1 MARREYLDEHRMYSN
16 ILEDD
21 GSAPKK
27 SVQYYKKVEKTTKT
41 VSNNGE
47 NPRTKVVSTTI
58 IKENDNPE
66 QITRK
71 VYTTGHFGEEGYDE
85 DNQNLEDNHN
95 FQSFGDYDNSNGY
108 EVYSRRF
115 ESTTKNDGYSGMKS
129 SYLNSNDYQSNTYK
143 NSGQVETT
151 RNIITSSNTVNKTYT
166 SNIGGTSFNNQ
177 KDTGYISNIGNKY
190 SNIGSGYSK
199 SSYLKTT
206 ETENKVSSILDNED
220 NSNSYLA
227 KARALLGKTDDNTN
241 DNENRTTSYLNIQ
254 TTETENKVSSILNN
268 EDNSNSYLAKARAL
282 LGKTDDNTNDNENK
296 TTSYLNIQT
305 TETEKR
311 VKSILDNDDN
321 SNTYLAKANALL
333 GRTDNNT
340 NDNENK
346 TTSYLNIQTTETE
359 DRIKSILGNDYN
371 TNKYLSKINTNEDNE
386 NNNNYT
392 SGRVSKYSSYSY
404 NTGSSYLNNLRNE
417 DKGKTSSLFNKYGPG
432 VKETR
437 SESYGNKEKYT
448 FAGTVKEK
456 DNYLYY
462 VSGVGYVN
470 KEGEPIKKE
479 RAVSQPKPIIK
490 DEREEI
496 KIETKRIEEQG
507 ELVDNYN
514 YKESKYTKNK
524 DKDSI
529 VIHRRL
535 GDPFYQNIVTERKR
549 FSSYTPRPR
558 RFGATTSTTT
568 KEYGVN
574 TFSNIGKTTVIETE
588 SEKRNKYSNKTEN
601 IRSLID
607 TSKYLN
613 TNTNEDVS
621 SIVNKYLNLSKNE
634 NETINS
640 AKDSISNYNTY
651 KNNEDYGNN
660 NYNTSYQRTVNI
672 EESTRNYVPKS
683 RYDIHTENGRGN
695 RSSRWTVEKTTETKT
710 INDRGTSNIISSSS
724 QGRRH
729 IVPLTNK
736 TYEEKTEESYKKE
749 RNLYGSNSGEK
760 DLDTDKYKS
769 GISSVNKYQSKTEEK
784 YQTEITNENYER
796 EGYSQSRFQ
805 PKNEKIY
812 IKETTEDNYQK
823 EEGLS
828 TDNQPQITD
837 TYQQSSLVGQN
848 YGQNY
853 LNQYQQQT
861 QDTYQVNA
869 LEQNYEKEGTSTVQY
884 GADTNAISQNYQ
896 KEGTS
901 NVQYGV
907 DTNAISQNYEKE
919 GTSNVQYGVD
929 TNAISQNYEKE
940 GTSTVQ
946 YGADTNAI
954 AQNYEKEGTS
964 TVQYGVDANAIS
976 QNYQKEGTS
985 NVQYGVDTNAISQN
999 YEKEGTSTVQY
1010 GVDANAISQN
1020 YQKEGTSNVQ
1030 YGVDTNAISQN
1041 YQKEGTSNVQYGVDT
1056 NAITQNYEKEG
1067 TSNVQYGVD
1076 INAISQNYQK
1086 EGASNVQYVVDKR
1099 ANKQNYQRG
1108 GYDSNQYGQ
1117 EGQYAQEMQYGQEGQ
1132 EGVDQN
1138 QYGQEGQ
1145 EGQEGIDQNQ
1155 YGQEGQEGQEGVD
1168 QNQYG
1173 QEGQEGQEGV
1183 DQNQYGQEG
1192 QEGQEGVDQNQYGQY
1207 EPYDQY
1213 DQYDQYNQYE
1223 QYGQYGEY
1231 DQYGKYG
1238 QDQEDMEQMYPM
1250 GRYPRNKYKKI
1261 GRRYQQKKIKYSQ
1274 PINVGRPQRMNLDSH
1289 ICPVHGL
1296 KGKQGKKYGQNTEYL
1311 ETRKE
1316 IKRFEGMEGGKGRE
1330 RQYGKNTVRSMG
1342 GRREENKYQFINE
1355 QINNVQKENEEE
1367 LDNYKFYESKNVT
1380 TKIEKKTS
1388 VNVQNIVNTSESN
1401 VNTLNVKNIRGNTS
1415 ITGSGVGMGQG
1426 MQSMGMQSSLGMQ
1439 QSQGSEYSKIYI
1451 ATKVTPVYSELV
1463 NQQQHL
1469 NLSGRN
1475 VCSVCGGDF
1484 IGLGQ
1489 MNSNTQGILYG
1500 CPIHGY
1506 SMVQE
1511 K

>member
-305 TETEKR
+305 TETENR

-346 TTSYLNIQTTETE
+346 TTSYLNIQTTEAE

-621 SIVNKYLNLSKNE
+621 SIVNKYLNISKNE

-1145 EGQEGIDQNQ
+1145 EGQEGI
-1155 YGQEGQEGQEGVD
+1155 V
-1168 QNQYG
+1168 
-1173 QEGQEGQEGV
+1173 
-1183 DQNQYGQEG
+1183 QNQYGQEG

-1426 MQSMGMQSSLGMQ
+1426 MQSMGMQSSRGMQ

>member
-227 KARALLGKTDDNTN
+227 KARALLGKTDD
-241 DNENRTTSYLNIQ
+241 
-254 TTETENKVSSILNN
+254 
-268 EDNSNSYLAKARAL
+268 
-282 LGKTDDNTNDNENK
+282 
-296 TTSYLNIQT
+296 
-305 TETEKR
+305 
-311 VKSILDNDDN
+311 
-321 SNTYLAKANALL
+321 
-333 GRTDNNT
+333 NT

-607 TSKYLN
+607 TSKYVN

-621 SIVNKYLNLSKNE
+621 SIVNKYLNISKNE

-736 TYEEKTEESYKKE
+736 TYEEKTEESYKKQ

-853 LNQYQQQT
+853 LNQYQQES

-869 LEQNYEKEGTSTVQY
+869 LE
-884 GADTNAISQNYQ
+884 
-896 KEGTS
+896 
-901 NVQYGV
+901 
-907 DTNAISQNYEKE
+907 
-919 GTSNVQYGVD
+919 
-929 TNAISQNYEKE
+929 
-940 GTSTVQ
+940 
-946 YGADTNAI
+946 
-954 AQNYEKEGTS
+954 
-964 TVQYGVDANAIS
+964 
-976 QNYQKEGTS
+976 
-985 NVQYGVDTNAISQN
+985 QN

-1192 QEGQEGVDQNQYGQY
+1192 QEGQEGIDQNQYGQEGQEGQEGFDQNQYGQY

-1426 MQSMGMQSSLGMQ
+1426 IQSMGMQSSLGMQSSRGMQ

>member
-115 ESTTKNDGYSGMKS
+115 ESTTKNDGYSGMKP

-143 NSGQVETT
+143 NSSQVETT

-305 TETEKR
+305 TETENRVKSILDNDDNSNTYLAKARALLGNTDTNTYGNENKTTSYLNIQTTETENR

-346 TTSYLNIQTTETE
+346 TTSYLNIQTTEAE

-621 SIVNKYLNLSKNE
+621 SIVNKYLNISKNE

-672 EESTRNYVPKS
+672 EESTRNYAPKS

-919 GTSNVQYGVD
+919 GTSTVQYGVD

-954 AQNYEKEGTS
+954 TQNYEKEGTS

-1108 GYDSNQYGQ
+1108 GYDSNQYRQ
-1117 EGQYAQEMQYGQEGQ
+1117 EGQYAQEMQY
-1132 EGVDQN
+1132 
-1138 QYGQEGQ
+1138 
-1145 EGQEGIDQNQ
+1145 
-1155 YGQEGQEGQEGVD
+1155 
-1168 QNQYG
+1168 
-1173 QEGQEGQEGV
+1173 
-1183 DQNQYGQEG
+1183 G

-1330 RQYGKNTVRSMG
+1330 RQYGKSTVRSMG

-1426 MQSMGMQSSLGMQ
+1426 MQSMGMQSSRGMQ

>member
-166 SNIGGTSFNNQ
+166 SNIGSSSLNNQ

-241 DNENRTTSYLNIQ
+241 DNENKTTSYLNIQ
-254 TTETENKVSSILNN
+254 TTETENRVKSILDND
-268 EDNSNSYLAKARAL
+268 DNSNTYLAKARAL
-282 LGKTDDNTNDNENK
+282 LGNTDTNTYGNENK

-305 TETEKR
+305 TETENR

-346 TTSYLNIQTTETE
+346 TTSYLNIQTTEAE

-621 SIVNKYLNLSKNE
+621 SIVNKYLNISKNE

-1138 QYGQEGQ
+1138 QYGQ
-1145 EGQEGIDQNQ
+1145 
-1155 YGQEGQEGQEGVD
+1155 
-1168 QNQYG
+1168 
-1173 QEGQEGQEGV
+1173 
-1183 DQNQYGQEG
+1183 
-1192 QEGQEGVDQNQYGQY
+1192 Y

-1426 MQSMGMQSSLGMQ
+1426 MQSMGMQSSRGMQ

>member
-241 DNENRTTSYLNIQ
+241 DNENKTTSYLNIQ
-254 TTETENKVSSILNN
+254 TTETENRVKSILDND
-268 EDNSNSYLAKARAL
+268 DNSNTYLAKARAL
-282 LGKTDDNTNDNENK
+282 LGNTDTNTYGNENK

-305 TETEKR
+305 TETENR

-346 TTSYLNIQTTETE
+346 TTSYLNIQTTEAE

-621 SIVNKYLNLSKNE
+621 SIVNKYLNISKNE

-1145 EGQEGIDQNQ
+1145 EGQEGI
-1155 YGQEGQEGQEGVD
+1155 V
-1168 QNQYG
+1168 
-1173 QEGQEGQEGV
+1173 
-1183 DQNQYGQEG
+1183 QNQYGQEG

-1311 ETRKE
+1311 ETRKQ

-1426 MQSMGMQSSLGMQ
+1426 MQSMGMQSSRGMQ

>member
-143 NSGQVETT
+143 NSSQVETT

-241 DNENRTTSYLNIQ
+241 DNENKTTSYLNIQ
-254 TTETENKVSSILNN
+254 TTETEN
-268 EDNSNSYLAKARAL
+268 
-282 LGKTDDNTNDNENK
+282 
-296 TTSYLNIQT
+296 
-305 TETEKR
+305 R

-321 SNTYLAKANALL
+321 SNTYLAKARALL

-621 SIVNKYLNLSKNE
+621 SIVNKYLNISKNE

-985 NVQYGVDTNAISQN
+985 NVQYRVDTNAISQN

-1145 EGQEGIDQNQ
+1145 EGQEGVDQNQYGQEGQEGQGQEGFDQNQ
-1155 YGQEGQEGQEGVD
+1155 YGQEGQEGQEGFD

-1330 RQYGKNTVRSMG
+1330 RQYGKSTVRSMG

-1426 MQSMGMQSSLGMQ
+1426 MQSMGMQSSRGMQ

>member
-305 TETEKR
+305 TETENR

-346 TTSYLNIQTTETE
+346 TTSYLNIQTTEAE

-621 SIVNKYLNLSKNE
+621 SIVNKYLNISKNE

-884 GADTNAISQNYQ
+884 G
-896 KEGTS
+896 
-901 NVQYGV
+901 
-907 DTNAISQNYEKE
+907 
-919 GTSNVQYGVD
+919 
-929 TNAISQNYEKE
+929 
-940 GTSTVQ
+940 
-946 YGADTNAI
+946 
-954 AQNYEKEGTS
+954 
-964 TVQYGVDANAIS
+964 VDA
-976 QNYQKEGTS
+976 
-985 NVQYGVDTNAISQN
+985 
-999 YEKEGTSTVQY
+999 
-1010 GVDANAISQN
+1010 
-1020 YQKEGTSNVQ
+1020 
-1030 YGVDTNAISQN
+1030 NAISQN

-1173 QEGQEGQEGV
+1173 Q
-1183 DQNQYGQEG
+1183 
-1192 QEGQEGVDQNQYGQY
+1192 
-1207 EPYDQY
+1207 
-1213 DQYDQYNQYE
+1213 
-1223 QYGQYGEY
+1223 
-1231 DQYGKYG
+1231 
-1238 QDQEDMEQMYPM
+1238 
-1250 GRYPRNKYKKI
+1250 
-1261 GRRYQQKKIKYSQ
+1261 
-1274 PINVGRPQRMNLDSH
+1274 
-1289 ICPVHGL
+1289 
-1296 KGKQGKKYGQNTEYL
+1296 
-1311 ETRKE
+1311 
-1316 IKRFEGMEGGKGRE
+1316 
-1330 RQYGKNTVRSMG
+1330 
-1342 GRREENKYQFINE
+1342 
-1355 QINNVQKENEEE
+1355 
-1367 LDNYKFYESKNVT
+1367 
-1380 TKIEKKTS
+1380 
-1388 VNVQNIVNTSESN
+1388 
-1401 VNTLNVKNIRGNTS
+1401 
-1415 ITGSGVGMGQG
+1415 
-1426 MQSMGMQSSLGMQ
+1426 
-1439 QSQGSEYSKIYI
+1439 
-1451 ATKVTPVYSELV
+1451 
-1463 NQQQHL
+1463 
-1469 NLSGRN
+1469 
-1475 VCSVCGGDF
+1475 
-1484 IGLGQ
+1484 
-1489 MNSNTQGILYG
+1489 
-1500 CPIHGY
+1500 
-1506 SMVQE
+1506 
-1511 K
+1511 

>member
-1 MARREYLDEHRMYSN
+1 M
-16 ILEDD
+16 
-21 GSAPKK
+21 
-27 SVQYYKKVEKTTKT
+27 
-41 VSNNGE
+41 
-47 NPRTKVVSTTI
+47 
-58 IKENDNPE
+58 
-66 QITRK
+66 
-71 VYTTGHFGEEGYDE
+71 
-85 DNQNLEDNHN
+85 
-95 FQSFGDYDNSNGY
+95 
-108 EVYSRRF
+108 
-115 ESTTKNDGYSGMKS
+115 
-129 SYLNSNDYQSNTYK
+129 
-143 NSGQVETT
+143 
-151 RNIITSSNTVNKTYT
+151 
-166 SNIGGTSFNNQ
+166 
-177 KDTGYISNIGNKY
+177 
-190 SNIGSGYSK
+190 
-199 SSYLKTT
+199 
-206 ETENKVSSILDNED
+206 
-220 NSNSYLA
+220 
-227 KARALLGKTDDNTN
+227 
-241 DNENRTTSYLNIQ
+241 
-254 TTETENKVSSILNN
+254 
-268 EDNSNSYLAKARAL
+268 
-282 LGKTDDNTNDNENK
+282 
-296 TTSYLNIQT
+296 
-305 TETEKR
+305 
-311 VKSILDNDDN
+311 
-321 SNTYLAKANALL
+321 
-333 GRTDNNT
+333 
-340 NDNENK
+340 
-346 TTSYLNIQTTETE
+346 
-359 DRIKSILGNDYN
+359 
-371 TNKYLSKINTNEDNE
+371 
-386 NNNNYT
+386 
-392 SGRVSKYSSYSY
+392 
-404 NTGSSYLNNLRNE
+404 
-417 DKGKTSSLFNKYGPG
+417 
-432 VKETR
+432 KETR

-621 SIVNKYLNLSKNE
+621 SIVNKYLNISKNE

-919 GTSNVQYGVD
+919 GTS
-929 TNAISQNYEKE
+929 
-940 GTSTVQ
+940 
-946 YGADTNAI
+946 
-954 AQNYEKEGTS
+954 
-964 TVQYGVDANAIS
+964 
-976 QNYQKEGTS
+976 
-985 NVQYGVDTNAISQN
+985 
-999 YEKEGTSTVQY
+999 TVQY

-1155 YGQEGQEGQEGVD
+1155 YGQECQEGQEGFD

-1173 QEGQEGQEGV
+1173 QEGQEGQEGF
-1183 DQNQYGQEG
+1183 
-1192 QEGQEGVDQNQYGQY
+1192 DQNQYGQY

>member
-305 TETEKR
+305 TETENRVKSILDNDDNSNTYLAKARALLGNTDTNTYGNENKTTSYLNIQTTETENR

-346 TTSYLNIQTTETE
+346 TTSYLNIQTTEAE

-621 SIVNKYLNLSKNE
+621 SIVNKYLNISKNE

-985 NVQYGVDTNAISQN
+985 NVQYGVDTNAI
-999 YEKEGTSTVQY
+999 
-1010 GVDANAISQN
+1010 
-1020 YQKEGTSNVQ
+1020 
-1030 YGVDTNAISQN
+1030 
-1041 YQKEGTSNVQYGVDT
+1041 
-1056 NAITQNYEKEG
+1056 TQNYEKEG
-1067 TSNVQYGVD
+1067 ASNVQYGVD

-1108 GYDSNQYGQ
+1108 GYGSNQYGQEGQNQETQEGMEQNQYGQ
-1117 EGQYAQEMQYGQEGQ
+1117 EGQYAQEMQY
-1132 EGVDQN
+1132 
-1138 QYGQEGQ
+1138 
-1145 EGQEGIDQNQ
+1145 
-1155 YGQEGQEGQEGVD
+1155 
-1168 QNQYG
+1168 
-1173 QEGQEGQEGV
+1173 
-1183 DQNQYGQEG
+1183 G

-1426 MQSMGMQSSLGMQ
+1426 MQSMGMQSSRGMQ

>member
-115 ESTTKNDGYSGMKS
+115 ESTTKNDGYSGMKP

-143 NSGQVETT
+143 NSSQVETT

-241 DNENRTTSYLNIQ
+241 DNENKTTSYLNIQ
-254 TTETENKVSSILNN
+254 TTETENRVKSILDND
-268 EDNSNSYLAKARAL
+268 DNSNTYLAKARAL
-282 LGKTDDNTNDNENK
+282 LGNTDTNTYGNENK

-305 TETEKR
+305 TETENR

-346 TTSYLNIQTTETE
+346 TTSYLNIQTTEAE

-621 SIVNKYLNLSKNE
+621 SIVNKYLNISKNE

-884 GADTNAISQNYQ
+884 G
-896 KEGTS
+896 
-901 NVQYGV
+901 
-907 DTNAISQNYEKE
+907 
-919 GTSNVQYGVD
+919 
-929 TNAISQNYEKE
+929 
-940 GTSTVQ
+940 
-946 YGADTNAI
+946 
-954 AQNYEKEGTS
+954 
-964 TVQYGVDANAIS
+964 
-976 QNYQKEGTS
+976 
-985 NVQYGVDTNAISQN
+985 
-999 YEKEGTSTVQY
+999 
-1010 GVDANAISQN
+1010 VDANAISQN

-1056 NAITQNYEKEG
+1056 YAITQNYEKEG

-1145 EGQEGIDQNQ
+1145 EGQEGIVQNQ

-1173 QEGQEGQEGV
+1173 QEGQEGQEGF
-1183 DQNQYGQEG
+1183 
-1192 QEGQEGVDQNQYGQY
+1192 DQNQYGQY

-1475 VCSVCGGDF
+1475 VCSVCGGNF

>member
-85 DNQNLEDNHN
+85 DNQHLEDNHN

-143 NSGQVETT
+143 NSSQVETT

-206 ETENKVSSILDNED
+206 DTENKVSSILDNED

-227 KARALLGKTDDNTN
+227 KARALLGQTDDNTN

-305 TETEKR
+305 TETENRVKSILDNDDNSNTYLAKARALLGNTDTNTYGNENKTTSYLNIQTTETENR

-346 TTSYLNIQTTETE
+346 TTSYLNIQTTEAE

-621 SIVNKYLNLSKNE
+621 SIVNKFLNLSKNE

-1138 QYGQEGQ
+1138 QYGQ
-1145 EGQEGIDQNQ
+1145 
-1155 YGQEGQEGQEGVD
+1155 
-1168 QNQYG
+1168 
-1173 QEGQEGQEGV
+1173 
-1183 DQNQYGQEG
+1183 
-1192 QEGQEGVDQNQYGQY
+1192 Y

-1426 MQSMGMQSSLGMQ
+1426 MQSMGMQNSRGMQ

-1451 ATKVTPVYSELV
+1451 ATKVTPVYFELV

-1475 VCSVCGGDF
+1475 ICGVCGGNF